1 MPSANIYSNIKKLLE
16 SNNIIHR
23 EITHEPART
32 SEESA
37 RARGSDLSIGGKT
50 ILLKVGDTFRLFV
63 LSAARKLDSQRI
75 RDHFGEKRI
84 RFATP
89 KELHEMTGLVP
100 GAVPPFGHPVTDFD
114 LCVDSSVTKNT
125 EIAFNA
131 GLLTTSII
139 MEMRDYLRIAAPE
152 IFEFSTEE

>member
-1 MPSANIYSNIKKLLE
+1 MPSTDIYVNIKGLLA
-16 SNNIIHR
+16 SNNIEYR
-23 EITHEPART
+23 EVTHEPART

-37 RARGSDLSIGGKT
+37 KARGSKLSIGGKT
-50 ILLKVGDTFRLFV
+50 ILLKVGETFRLFV

-114 LCVDSSVTKNT
+114 LCVDISVTKNT

-139 MEMRDYLRIAAPE
+139 MEMKDYLKIAAPE
-152 IFEFSTEE
+152 IFDFSTEQ

>member
-1 MPSANIYSNIKKLLE
+1 MPSSDIYASIKGLLV
-16 SNNIIHR
+16 SNNVAHR
-23 EITHEPART
+23 EVLHEPART

-37 RARGSDLSIGGKT
+37 KARGSDLSIGGKT
-50 ILLKVGDTFRLFV
+50 ILLKVGETFRLFV
-63 LSAARKLDSQRI
+63 LSAARKLDSQKI
-75 RDHFGEKRI
+75 KDHFGEKRL

-89 KELHEMTGLVP
+89 KELQEMTGLVP
-100 GAVPPFGHPVTDFD
+100 GAVPPFGRPVTKFD
-114 LCVDSSVTKNT
+114 LCVDVSVTKNT

-139 MEMRDYLRIAAPE
+139 MQMKDYLNVACPE